1 MHEAWLFHYF
11 ERYMWIAFQL
21 YFSFLL
27 FCCLLFISR
36 CDHNRC
42 GQHLLFSLRLRV
54 SVHYLITVAFSVWL
68 WPDLRGHG
76 HSHPTVMH
84 GTVGPMFAMT
94 TPVSLHHNQITDGMT
109 EKKKKKDDKDREKRE
124 KEKDKVSSISNS
136 LKLSC

>member
-1 MHEAWLFHYF
+1 MN
-11 ERYMWIAFQL
+11 
-21 YFSFLL
+21 YFSSIFQFFYCCSLL
-27 FCCLLFISR
+27 FVSR

-42 GQHLLFSLRLRV
+42 GQYLLFSHRLTV
-54 SVHYLITVAFSVWL
+54 SFHYPL
-68 WPDLRGHG
+68 WPDLRAHG

-94 TPVSLHHNQITDGMT
+94 TPVALHHHQITDGMT
-109 EKKKKKDDKDREKRE
+109 EKKKKKEDKDREKRE